1 MDRPEAAGVTP
12 VLATC
17 PVCGRLIVVKTGRLR
32 EHLPP
37 GRFADTKCS
46 GSGKAA
52 T

>member
-1 MDRPEAAGVTP
+1 MAPT
-12 VLATC
+12 LATC
-17 PVCGRLIVVKTGRLR
+17 PVCGRLIVVKNGRLR

-37 GRFADTKCS
+37 GRFAGAKCP

>member
-1 MDRPEAAGVTP
+1 MAPT
-12 VLATC
+12 LATC
-17 PVCGRLIVVKTGRLR
+17 PVCGRLIATKTGRLR

-37 GRFADTKCS
+37 GRFADQKCP